1 MEWQAGSL
9 PYEGPTAA
17 MLLKKQLRE
26 YDETVRLKV
35 WRPSVRTVRW
45 IDAVADFVSKASM
58 PISTS
63 CEKCDRPLR
72 AKSSL
77 AGKVVRCPQCGGE
90 IRIPTESADSSESE
104 PLRPRV
110 RGRDEPVDMPAL
122 QRQKYRPKREN
133 WFVAFRK
140 QRFLNIRLTSWA
152 TVLVLVLV
160 IGLAFDRVR
169 SGPPNRQAG
178 PQAVVGQD
186 TAEQGVAHPLPTQK
200 HRPDPVATGPEEA
213 DRPAPAESK
222 TAQPALST
230 PPTMQAPEVATA
242 SVDEHAA
249 TTPAMG
255 AKPAIPVDRKNNNPA
270 DSTRFSA
277 VPNTNPENARKQVE
291 ASSQVGEPPNAPRGD
306 AWGRHVGAYS
316 KQDPPEVD
324 DIVTVLVGGPPLV
337 GKVTKVDTKANKC
350 KLKIIDAREFEL
362 SGTVHETS
370 RTRTVRIEQLKPHP
384 RMKSEKQPTES
395 KSPPTPKPTSSGL

>member
-1 MEWQAGSL
+1 
-9 PYEGPTAA
+9 
-17 MLLKKQLRE
+17 
-26 YDETVRLKV
+26 
-35 WRPSVRTVRW
+35 
-45 IDAVADFVSKASM
+45 
-58 PISTS
+58 
-63 CEKCDRPLR
+63 
-72 AKSSL
+72 
-77 AGKVVRCPQCGGE
+77 
-90 IRIPTESADSSESE
+90 
-104 PLRPRV
+104 
-110 RGRDEPVDMPAL
+110 MPAL

-169 SGPPNRQAG
+169 SGLPNRQAG
-178 PQAVVGQD
+178 PQAGVGQD
-186 TAEQGVAHPLPTQK
+186 TAEQGVGHPLPTQK

-213 DRPAPAESK
+213 DKPAPADST
-222 TAQPALST
+222 TAKPVLT
-230 PPTMQAPEVATA
+230 RPTKSEAPKVATA
-242 SVDEHAA
+242 PIDQHAA
-249 TTPAMG
+249 TPPAVLP
-255 AKPAIPVDRKNNNPA
+255 KSAIPVDRKNG
-270 DSTRFSA
+270 A
-277 VPNTNPENARKQVE
+277 VSHSSDVGAMPNTNPDNARKQVE
-291 ASSQVGEPPNAPRGD
+291 APSQAGEQPTPPRGNAPK
-306 AWGRHVGAYS
+306 RHVGPYS

-384 RMKSEKQPTES
+384 RMKQPAES
-395 KSPPTPKPTSSGL
+395 KRPPNPKPTSSGL